1 MQRERVHTA
10 PSFPR
15 LLKPANTRGESMSA
29 RLEPKMQRINGK
41 MSCHPDPAKQCEI
54 IQQAPLPYSR
64 RMRTT
69 LSLDRAGFEPASPEI
84 VAALFGGPN
93 ESPKIPRQAKKLRG
107 PSPHNHTSNCAPARC
122 SSPQPSSAPWRT
134 CISIL
139 ITIFFQ
145 PHLFY
150 FLNVI
155 DMASAATSPASD
167 CTF

>member
-1 MQRERVHTA
+1 MHTA

-93 ESPKIPRQAKKLRG
+93 ESPKIPRPRQAKKLRG
-107 PSPHNHTSNCAPARC
+107 PSPHNHTSNCAPTRS

-139 ITIFFQ
+139 ITIFF
-145 PHLFY
+145 P
-150 FLNVI
+150 
-155 DMASAATSPASD
+155 TSSLLLLECD
-167 CTF
+167 

>member
-1 MQRERVHTA
+1 VHTA

-107 PSPHNHTSNCAPARC
+107 PSPHNHTSNSALLHLPARFC
-122 SSPQPSSAPWRT
+122 ALEHVHFDFDNHLS
-134 CISIL
+134 
-139 ITIFFQ
+139 Q
-145 PHLFY
+145 PHLFC
-150 FLNVI
+150 FLTVI
-155 DMASAATSPASD
+155 DMASTATSPASS

>member
-1 MQRERVHTA
+1 MQIESA
-10 PSFPR
+10 YCPQLPPSTEAGQHSWR
-15 LLKPANTRGESMSA
+15 SMSA

-107 PSPHNHTSNCAPARC
+107 PSPHNHTSNCAPTRS
-122 SSPQPSSAPWRT
+122 SSPQSSSAPWRT
-134 CISIL
+134 CTSIL